1 MDMNELLKDR
11 YERAKILESSNM
23 DEALNEYIKILD
35 DATLEDAYILSNIG
49 NILRKNGKAHNFVEK
64 IKQYNYEDVKLR
76 DYVNRSYL
84 YALYSDKIQNY
95 EYSEDSFNSFIET
108 AEFIVDNSN
117 QLDADQYIFNPYVL
131 TVYKVIHILRT
142 RAATNYYKELKWIN
156 KLNPDMLPDTPK
168 QILASNGKEY
178 EMASFKEFYYQVKT
192 KCLEKIGRFSEC
204 IKCCEEA
211 LNIFEKFHY
220 RNDLWFTARKLYCE
234 CLESGKEEDI
244 QKYKQIAEK
253 NNFWYMYHKLSE
265 IYFSNGELESA
276 LHYSCKA
283 LLSDEFDAE
292 KMINLLYDI
301 AVLFE
306 NQHKFEKSKV
316 FYGVTLFYRASFG
329 WYIPEELRFAEK
341 EYDLKR
347 DYCPDD
353 NKLKKYALDVLK
365 EKENLHFGIVSK
377 IVKDKKFGFIKYNN
391 NCSMYFNLKR
401 IKIKV
406 QEKDKVYFT
415 IINENDKLS
424 AGCIYKVGGENVKN
438 FNK

>member
-1 MDMNELLKDR
+1 
-11 YERAKILESSNM
+11 
-23 DEALNEYIKILD
+23 
-35 DATLEDAYILSNIG
+35 
-49 NILRKNGKAHNFVEK
+49 
-64 IKQYNYEDVKLR
+64 
-76 DYVNRSYL
+76 
-84 YALYSDKIQNY
+84 
-95 EYSEDSFNSFIET
+95 
-108 AEFIVDNSN
+108 
-117 QLDADQYIFNPYVL
+117 
-131 TVYKVIHILRT
+131 
-142 RAATNYYKELKWIN
+142 
-156 KLNPDMLPDTPK
+156 
-168 QILASNGKEY
+168 
-178 EMASFKEFYYQVKT
+178 
-192 KCLEKIGRFSEC
+192 
-204 IKCCEEA
+204 
-211 LNIFEKFHY
+211 
-220 RNDLWFTARKLYCE
+220 
-234 CLESGKEEDI
+234 
-244 QKYKQIAEK
+244 
-253 NNFWYMYHKLSE
+253 
-265 IYFSNGELESA
+265 
-276 LHYSCKA
+276 
-283 LLSDEFDAE
+283 
-292 KMINLLYDI
+292 MINLLYDI

-316 FYGVTLFYRASFG
+316 FYGVTLFYRTSFG

-391 NCSMYFNLKR
+391 NCSMYFSLKR